1 MKDYYKILGVSEN
14 ADNKQIHSAFKELAK
29 KHHPDRG
36 GDAEKFK
43 EINEAYDT
51 LKNEEKRNEYETLR
65 KFGNVGSG
73 GNFHFRSGNMG
84 DMFGDE
90 MFEQFFSG
98 FGFNPRT
105 GTRTRRRRPSTN
117 QSVKIGITV
126 SIKEVINKIERTIS
140 VNLPSGKQE
149 IINVSIPA
157 GCQNGASFKYKGL
170 GDNSDPGVQ
179 RGDLILVVNVLD
191 SDGYTRK
198 GNDLYT
204 EKTID
209 CFEAIRGCEIKLRL
223 LDENVVRVKVPAG
236 TQPGTY
242 LNVQGRG
249 MPVHDALNIRGN
261 ILVKINVLIP
271 QLSAQELKK
280 IKDL

>member
-1 MKDYYKILGVSEN
+1 M
-14 ADNKQIHSAFKELAK
+14 
-29 KHHPDRG
+29 
-36 GDAEKFK
+36 
-43 EINEAYDT
+43 
-51 LKNEEKRNEYETLR
+51 
-65 KFGNVGSG
+65 
-73 GNFHFRSGNMG
+73 
-84 DMFGDE
+84 
-90 MFEQFFSG
+90 
-98 FGFNPRT
+98 
-105 GTRTRRRRPSTN
+105 
-117 QSVKIGITV
+117 
-126 SIKEVINKIERTIS
+126 
-140 VNLPSGKQE
+140 NLPSGKQE
-149 IINVSIPA
+149 IINVTIPA

-249 MPVHDALNIRGN
+249 MSVHDALNIRGN